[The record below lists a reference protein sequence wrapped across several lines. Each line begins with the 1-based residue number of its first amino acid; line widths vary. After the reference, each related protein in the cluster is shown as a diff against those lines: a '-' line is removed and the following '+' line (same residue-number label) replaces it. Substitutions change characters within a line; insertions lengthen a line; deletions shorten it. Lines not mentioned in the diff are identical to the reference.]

1 MQTDAAPNVPKQ
13 GEPFLSPDY
22 EIKQREKITIE
33 IQDKNVERFIERQ
46 DLLLSPIEYQRKG
59 NDPGLVLIFNQ
70 ESFEDQPYRLGSR
83 KDVNEIIITMSR
95 LGFNIHDENIFNNLK
110 RDEILATVN
119 KLVARDMSQVNS
131 LIVFFL
137 THGDSFNRLHASDL
151 TLETNEFWKEF
162 VQCDDLKN
170 KPKMFIF
177 QACKGDYHSTTW
189 DQNKE
194 KIELVPQSTFDSN
207 YLGPDMLIVY
217 STTEGNV
224 SFRDPNNG
232 TWFIQELCKNF
243 SAYGRRDDVISLIM
257 RTTKCLCRNYYHNDQ
272 EIIKKQMPIFV
283 STLKKKFYLNRSK
296 DRNAWIQLL
305 KNQENMMKS
314 IEELKEK
321 INELLNDKEK
331 RNK

>member
-1 MQTDAAPNVPKQ
+1 MQTDAAPNISKQ
-13 GEPFLSPDY
+13 NDPFLSPEC
-22 EIKQREKITIE
+22 EINQHEKITIV
-33 IQDKNVERFIERQ
+33 QDKNVERFVERQ
-46 DLLLSPIEYQRKG
+46 ELLLSPFEYQRMG
-59 NDPGLVLIFNQ
+59 EDPGLVLIFNQ
-70 ESFEDQPYRLGSR
+70 ELFEDQPYRLGSR
-83 KDVNEIIITMSR
+83 KDVNEIITTMSR
-95 LGFNIHDENIFNNLK
+95 LGFNIHDENIFNNLT
-110 RDEILATVN
+110 RDQILDTVT
-119 KLVARDMSQVNS
+119 KLVAKDLSQVNS

-137 THGDSFNRLHASDL
+137 THGDSFNLLHATDF
-151 TLETNEFWKEF
+151 TLKTHELWEKF
-162 VQCDDLKN
+162 VKCEHLKN

-194 KIELVPQSTFDSN
+194 KIDLVPQSTFESN

-224 SFRDPNNG
+224 SFRDPKNG

-257 RTTKCLCRNYYHNDQ
+257 RTTKCLCRNYYHNEE

-296 DRNAWIQLL
+296 DRNAWFQLL
-305 KNQENMMKS
+305 KNQESMMRS

-321 INELLNDKEK
+321 INELLKTK
-331 RNK
+331 